1 MSILC
6 TKAPIPNVPPRA
18 GFQQQTLDNGSVD
31 IDAEFLPFIFSS
43 VSCLIF
49 MQIYFLVYF
58 DYDER
63 KETTVLLQNAKGQII
78 IWYQCSR

>member
-31 IDAEFLPFIFSS
+31 IDAEFLPFIFSFC
-43 VSCLIF
+43 VLPYFYADIF
-49 MQIYFLVYF
+49 FRYF
-58 DYDER
+58 DNAER
-63 KETTVLLQNAKGQII
+63 KERTVLLQNAKGQISM
-78 IWYQCSR
+78 W